1 MIGMIMAALAATS
14 SPSAAPPAIRQY
26 DVLVSAGH
34 EGRPASCP
42 RFQKRRCNLGASG
55 ERQWTPVVA
64 DETARS
70 LRASGLSVAR
80 EPADFDGFFE
90 VKAAVF
96 IHFDGSDRPCSTGA
110 SIGYHDSGSSA
121 AAKLWRDMYSRYFPF
136 TFMPDNFTDNLR
148 DYYGFRQ
155 VHATD
160 GALVIELGEIS
171 CPAQR
176 QWLAVR
182 LKPAADLI
190 ADFIRQLIAKK

>member
-1 MIGMIMAALAATS
+1 MLDMILAALAAT
-14 SPSAAPPAIRQY
+14 AAPSPPPASIQQY

-42 RFQKRRCNLGASG
+42 RYPQHRCNLGAAG
-55 ERQWTPVVA
+55 ERQWTPIVA
-64 DETARS
+64 DETARE
-70 LRASGLSVAR
+70 LRASGLTVAR

-110 SIGYHDSGSSA
+110 SIGYHDAGSSA
-121 AAKLWRDMYSRYFPF
+121 AAKLWRGLYSRYFPF
-136 TFMPDNFTDNLR
+136 TFMPDNFTRNLR

-155 VHATD
+155 VHASD
-160 GALVIELGEIS
+160 GALVVELGEIS

-176 QWLAVR
+176 QWLASR
-182 LKPAADLI
+182 LVPAADQI
-190 ADFIRQLIAKK
+190 AAFIKELIAKK

>member
-1 MIGMIMAALAATS
+1 MAVLAATS
-14 SPSAAPPAIRQY
+14 SPSPPPAAVRQF

-42 RFQKRRCNLGASG
+42 RFPKRHCNLGAAG
-55 ERQWTPVVA
+55 ERQWTPIVA

-96 IHFDGSDRPCSTGA
+96 IHFDGSDHPCSTGA

-155 VHATD
+155 VHATA

>member
-1 MIGMIMAALAATS
+1 MIAMIFAALAATS
-14 SPSAAPPAIRQY
+14 SPSPAPIRLY

-34 EGRPASCP
+34 EGRPASCSHFP
-42 RFQKRRCNLGASG
+42 KRHCNLGAAG

-64 DETARS
+64 DEIARS

-110 SIGYHDSGSSA
+110 SIGYHDSGSIA

-136 TFMPDNFTDNLR
+136 TFMADNFTGNLR

-155 VHATD
+155 VHAVN
-160 GALVIELGEIS
+160 GALVIELGEMS

-176 QWLAVR
+176 RWLAAR
-182 LKPAADLI
+182 LKPASDLI
-190 ADFIRQLIAKK
+190 ADFVRQLIAKK

>member
-1 MIGMIMAALAATS
+1 MAALAATS
-14 SPSAAPPAIRQY
+14 SPSAFPPVSIRQY

-42 RFQKRRCNLGASG
+42 RFPKRRCNLGAAG
-55 ERQWTPVVA
+55 ERQWTPIVA
-64 DETARS
+64 DETARA
-70 LRASGLSVAR
+70 LRASGFSVAR
-80 EPADFDGFFE
+80 EPADFDGFFD

-96 IHFDGSDRPCSTGA
+96 IHFDGNDHPCSTGA
-110 SIGYHDSGSSA
+110 SLGYHDSGSSA
-121 AAKLWRDMYSRYFPF
+121 AAKLWRDLYSRYFPF
-136 TFMPDNFTDNLR
+136 TFMPDNFTNNLR

-155 VHATD
+155 VQAED

-176 QWLAVR
+176 QWLAAR

-190 ADFIRQLIAKK
+190 ASFVGQLIVKK

>member
-1 MIGMIMAALAATS
+1 MAALAATS
-14 SPSAAPPAIRQY
+14 SPSLMPASIQQY

-34 EGRPASCP
+34 EGRPASCA
-42 RFQKRRCNLGASG
+42 RFPKRHCNLGAAG
-55 ERQWTPVVA
+55 ERQWTPIVA
-64 DETARS
+64 DETVRS

-96 IHFDGSDRPCSTGA
+96 IHFDSSDRPCSTGA
-110 SIGYHDSGSSA
+110 SIGYHDSSSSA
-121 AAKLWRDMYSRYFPF
+121 AATLWRSMYSRYFGF